1 MISLTPNGRRAEEF
15 NALLEGADS
24 AGRERDARLLEVVGA
39 LRATPEVEPRPA
51 YAADLRERLMAEAE
65 VVLSQVEVERKLS
78 LPAGKQGRRDR
89 RVAIAAGAI
98 ALVGVS
104 SSVAFASQALPGDTL
119 YPIKRAIEGAS
130 TSLTFDDASKGDR
143 LLNNASGRLA
153 EVEKLAQ
160 RSSTLRSSSATP
172 RHLHQP
178 VRRGCRPAARGLL
191 QHRQQ
196 PRRREVAEFAGD
208 SIEKLSALSSK
219 LPAEAL
225 GALEDAVN
233 SLTALDNL
241 AHEICPGC
249 SGGITELPRNLA
261 QLTATDIP
269 VVEVPE
275 ADTAPPA
282 SERTYTDEGAE
293 EPPASDQQGS
303 TQSDPTQPQPTTE
316 PSEKPGKKSDKK
328 NDQPQ
333 LKDATKGLTD
343 LLVGDEGLLGEEG
356 LVGGLLGGLLGPDGL
371 LRGGSSDD

>member
-1 MISLTPNGRRAEEF
+1 M
-15 NALLEGADS
+15 
-24 AGRERDARLLEVVGA
+24 
-39 LRATPEVEPRPA
+39 
-51 YAADLRERLMAEAE
+51 
-65 VVLSQVEVERKLS
+65 
-78 LPAGKQGRRDR
+78 
-89 RVAIAAGAI
+89 
-98 ALVGVS
+98 
-104 SSVAFASQALPGDTL
+104 
-119 YPIKRAIEGAS
+119 
-130 TSLTFDDASKGDR
+130 
-143 LLNNASGRLA
+143 
-153 EVEKLAQ
+153 EKLAQ
-160 RSSTLRSSSATP
+160 RSSTPAEQFRDTLGTFTSQSEEAADLLLEDYSSTGSSQGVEKLR
-172 RHLHQP
+172 
-178 VRRGCRPAARGLL
+178 
-191 QHRQQ
+191 
-196 PRRREVAEFAGD
+196 EFAGD